1 MILSSG
7 CEAPQLI
14 HMYPYQSLLSQPHI
28 ACITYTIHTRILYA
42 YMACLRSRVL
52 TDSCSQ
58 RRYQR
63 QSICQAWLSN
73 PFLQSEIEQ
82 QIIWHIVASQSR
94 PLFPE
99 ILRYGAGGGGACQ
112 LHEPSQS
119 YVMRL
124 VSAVSEHKNAAWHP
138 LTTTTTTE
146 LETGELATWRW
157 RRPHRF
163 QAARTEFWH
172 GTLYWILYS
181 I

>member
-7 CEAPQLI
+7 CEASQLI

-63 QSICQAWLSN
+63 QSICQACLSN

-99 ILRYGAGGGGACQ
+99 ILRYGAGGGGG
-112 LHEPSQS
+112 
-119 YVMRL
+119 
-124 VSAVSEHKNAAWHP
+124 VSVARTKPIVCNAFSVCGLRTQECCETP
-138 LTTTTTTE
+138 LNNNNR
-146 LETGELATWRW
+146 TGELATWRW

-163 QAARTEFWH
+163 QAARTAFQTEFWH

>member
-1 MILSSG
+1 
-7 CEAPQLI
+7 
-14 HMYPYQSLLSQPHI
+14 
-28 ACITYTIHTRILYA
+28 
-42 YMACLRSRVL
+42 MACLRSRVL

-99 ILRYGAGGGGACQ
+99 ILRYGAGGACQ

-124 VSAVSEHKNAAWHP
+124 VSAVSEHQNAAWHP
-138 LTTTTTTE
+138 LTTTTE
-146 LETGELATWRW
+146 LENWQLEGGDAHTGFKLQE
-157 RRPHRF
+157 PHF
-163 QAARTEFWH
+163 KQSSDMVLCIEF
-172 GTLYWILYS
+172 YILYNNLIFDLKHS
-181 I
+181 KFND